1 MNILETICNNKHLE
15 VARQKEAASLSHLEN
30 IINMQN
36 RKKVSFKQ
44 SLTQSDSGII
54 AEFKRRSPSKGW
66 IHPDAEVETIVSG
79 YQQAGASAI
88 SVLTDEQFF
97 GGSFLDFEKARKCI
111 TQIPLL
117 RKDFIVDEYQLY
129 QSKAL
134 GADIILLIAACL
146 TKEESLQFS
155 LLAHQLDM
163 EVLLEIHDESE
174 LEYIQPNV
182 DVVGINNRNL
192 KTFVTDIQRTIDL
205 ANQLPKEYIKISES
219 GISQPETVINLRK
232 EGFKGFLM
240 GENFMKTDNPAQALK
255 EFINN
260 SGKPSHAVARG
271 E

>member
-15 VARQKEAASLSHLEN
+15 VTRQKEAASLSHLEN

>member
-1 MNILETICNNKHLE
+1 MKNILETICDNKRME
-15 VARQKEAASLSHLEN
+15 VARQKEAIPLSYLEN
-30 IINMQN
+30 IISTQG

-44 SLTQSDSGII
+44 SLLQSNSGII

-79 YQQAGASAI
+79 YEQAGAAAI

-97 GGSFLDFEKARKCI
+97 GGTLLDFEKARKCI

-117 RKDFIVDEYQLY
+117 RKEFIVDEYQLY
-129 QSKAL
+129 QSKAF

-155 LLAHQLDM
+155 RIAHQLDM

-174 LEYIQPNV
+174 LEYIQPDV
-182 DVVGINNRNL
+182 DMVGINNRNL

-219 GISQPETVINLRK
+219 GISQAETVINLRK

-240 GENFMKTDNPAQALK
+240 GENFMKTDSPAQALS
-255 EFINN
+255 EFINSIRHCEHN
-260 SGKPSHAVARG
+260 
-271 E
+271 